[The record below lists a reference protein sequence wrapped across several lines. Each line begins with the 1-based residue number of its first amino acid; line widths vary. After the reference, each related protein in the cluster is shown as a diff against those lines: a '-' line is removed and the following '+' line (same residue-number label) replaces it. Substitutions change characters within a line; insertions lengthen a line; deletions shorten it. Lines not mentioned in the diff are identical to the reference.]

1 MEGDPSFVG
10 GFSWGIR
17 LITDIVFRWIP
28 GTVQVM
34 SGAVDTGNSAPV
46 MQPLT
51 EPVTA
56 TDVVHFL
63 QTASAPGAYEQ
74 LYRDWGILV
83 AISIMIS
90 LMLAA
95 TIIYCFVRIVQVRHT
110 ERMRFAAAGHTIAAK
125 DVSKTQLRWNHVIE
139 QIVSEEE
146 KHWRLAILEADIML
160 NELLDVLGYKG
171 ETMADKMKTV
181 VKGDFKSID
190 QAWEAHRVR
199 NQIAHQGSMHQLSA
213 REARRVI
220 ALYEQIFKEF
230 KFIA

>member
-63 QTASAPGAYEQ
+63 QTASAPGAYDQ

-125 DVSKTQLRWNHVIE
+125 DV
-139 QIVSEEE
+139 
-146 KHWRLAILEADIML
+146 
-160 NELLDVLGYKG
+160 
-171 ETMADKMKTV
+171 
-181 VKGDFKSID
+181 
-190 QAWEAHRVR
+190 
-199 NQIAHQGSMHQLSA
+199 
-213 REARRVI
+213 
-220 ALYEQIFKEF
+220 
-230 KFIA
+230 